1 MNQNIIVIASIIGFI
16 VLTSVLVFVYFQN
29 QSMRHDTTIYCSFAN
44 DSLLNYLRNPHCA
57 RPLGVELHEDY
68 GCVTTVDRR
77 GYTKVECEDQNRA
90 IIENGCLRI
99 NIMENNTV
107 LKCPL

>member
-16 VLTSVLVFVYFQN
+16 VLTSVFVFVYFQN

-44 DSLLNYLRNPHCA
+44 DSLLNYLRNPHCT

-68 GCVTTVDRR
+68 GCVTEADRR
-77 GYTKVECEDQNRA
+77 GYTKVECEDPDKAQ
-90 IIENGCLRI
+90 IEYGCLHI
-99 NIMENNTV
+99 NLGENKT
-107 LKCPL
+107 LLECI